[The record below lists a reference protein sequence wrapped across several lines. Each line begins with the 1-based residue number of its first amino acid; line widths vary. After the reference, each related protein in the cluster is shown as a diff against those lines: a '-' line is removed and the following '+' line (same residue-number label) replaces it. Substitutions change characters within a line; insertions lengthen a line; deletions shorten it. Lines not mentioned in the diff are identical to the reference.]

1 MWLEFMKTK
10 KLTVNKW
17 ELIKEGD
24 LITTDSGL
32 VNAAFIDPLD
42 KTCMKRYRIN
52 LLDTFEQHSSKY
64 KCNGTRILCKKTEC

>member
-1 MWLEFMKTK
+1 MWLVFMNNQ
-10 KLTVNKW
+10 KLNVNNW
-17 ELIKEGD
+17 VLIKEGD
-24 LITTDSGL
+24 LIARDCGL
-32 VNAAFIDPLD
+32 VNAAFVDPRD